1 MHTYTVVGSTGFIGK
16 NLLKFLK
23 ERGENVLEINRFIF
37 DKNINLGTVIYCA
50 GFGGCNEPQK
60 VIDANLIFLIEL
72 LTNCSYDRFFYISST
87 RLYLG
92 SESGM
97 ENDNLIICQ
106 NDSRSLFNLSK
117 LTAEKLSIDNS
128 KFISLR
134 VSNVYGDAFKSPLF
148 LPTIIRD
155 ALKNKKIR
163 MFTSKSYAKDYINVL
178 DVCSAIYCLSKKN
191 VLSHNLY
198 NVAYSKNVSAGDIL
212 NEIAKDVDFSVDWLV
227 NTPDEEFPVINTERL
242 KNEIYFTPSFVID
255 DISNMTKLF
264 KANIDK
270 L

>member
-16 NLLKFLK
+16 NLLHFLK
-23 ERGENVLEINRFIF
+23 ERGENVLEVNRTLPN
-37 DKNINLGTVIYCA
+37 KNVSLGTVVYCA

-60 VIDANLIFLIEL
+60 VIDANLNFLLEL
-72 LTNCSYDRFFYISST
+72 LNTCSYERIFYISSS

-92 SESGM
+92 SANGA
-97 ENDNLIICQ
+97 ENASLIIST
-106 NDSRSLFNLSK
+106 DDKRSLFNLSK

-128 KFISLR
+128 KFVSLR

-155 ALKNKKIR
+155 ALKNKKIK
-163 MFTSKSYAKDYINVL
+163 MFTSKEYAKDYINVF
-178 DVCSAIYCLSKKN
+178 DVCSAIYLLSKKN
-191 VLSHNLY
+191 VLSHDLY
-198 NVAYSKNVSAGDIL
+198 NIACSENVSADDIL
-212 NEIAKDVDFSVDWLV
+212 NEIAKHIDFSVDWLTTGV
-227 NTPDEEFPVINTERL
+227 DEIFPVISTERL
-242 KNEIYFTPSFVID
+242 RSEIDFKPSSVID
-255 DISNMTKLF
+255 DISHITNLF